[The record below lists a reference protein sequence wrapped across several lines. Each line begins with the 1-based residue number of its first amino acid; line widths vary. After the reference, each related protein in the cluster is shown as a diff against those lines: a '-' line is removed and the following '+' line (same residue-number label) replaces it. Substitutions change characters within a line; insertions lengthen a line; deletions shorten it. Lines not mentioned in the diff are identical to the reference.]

1 MTGLLATLSSSLPP
15 GIAFGLLLAP
25 CLIWLAHRAICFLE
39 LRMILRALP
48 CDDRVTAAVAYVN
61 AHRTQERLPTSMRQ
75 NGHAKS

>member
-1 MTGLLATLSSSLPP
+1 
-15 GIAFGLLLAP
+15 
-25 CLIWLAHRAICFLE
+25 
-39 LRMILRALP
+39 MILRALP